1 MNTPDTVRHLIDRVP
16 ALVWRVTSDGC
27 GDYFNERWH
36 AFTGLPSGPCDVR
49 KWQAAIHPADVEDL
63 RGLLASPG
71 GGTTEVR
78 IRNTAG
84 GYCWFVVKCGPHV
97 DADDARAMHHVVALE
112 LDSERRPGEDG
123 KDVSNGVPAPWENV
137 PTMAWSTRA
146 DGYLDY
152 ANERW
157 LECCDLTLEQAR
169 GWGWRAGVH
178 PDDREGITATWLR
191 LLETGE
197 EGYHEARI
205 GSEAIGWRWCV
216 SKASPARDASGR
228 IVRWYGALFDISDR
242 KLAEDAL
249 RRSEVYLEDA
259 QRLSHTGSFGLDPQT
274 GTLYWSEESYR
285 IFEYPRSVTPALAL
299 VIARTHPDD
308 LGLVERSLGRAAV
321 QDEEIDVSFR
331 LLMPDCRLKHVRI
344 LAHPA
349 LGEDGART
357 LVGAVVDAT
366 AARQSEERLHRTHA
380 ELAHVTRVATM
391 GELAASIV
399 HEVNQPLA
407 AIVTNGGAC
416 LRWLDRPEPDLAEAA
431 LSVERMVADA
441 RHASDIVRQLRAF
454 ASKKTPAS
462 MPVDVNAVIRETL
475 PLIGMGQFRKGIVL
489 ELQLAEKLPAVLAD
503 RVQLQQVLI
512 NLISNAA
519 QSVGE
524 QSRDAA
530 TVPIGIESALTADGA
545 VSVTVRDSGPG
556 FPPDIARRVFEPFFT
571 TKPDGMGMGLAICR
585 SIIEAHG
592 GRIHACNNDG
602 PGAQIGFVLPAHDP
616 AQSEASAC

>member
-1 MNTPDTVRHLIDRVP
+1 
-16 ALVWRVTSDGC
+16 
-27 GDYFNERWH
+27 
-36 AFTGLPSGPCDVR
+36 
-49 KWQAAIHPADVEDL
+49 
-63 RGLLASPG
+63 
-71 GGTTEVR
+71 
-78 IRNTAG
+78 
-84 GYCWFVVKCGPHV
+84 
-97 DADDARAMHHVVALE
+97 
-112 LDSERRPGEDG
+112 
-123 KDVSNGVPAPWENV
+123 
-137 PTMAWSTRA
+137 
-146 DGYLDY
+146 
-152 ANERW
+152 
-157 LECCDLTLEQAR
+157 
-169 GWGWRAGVH
+169 
-178 PDDREGITATWLR
+178 
-191 LLETGE
+191 
-197 EGYHEARI
+197 
-205 GSEAIGWRWCV
+205 
-216 SKASPARDASGR
+216 
-228 IVRWYGALFDISDR
+228 
-242 KLAEDAL
+242 
-249 RRSEVYLEDA
+249 
-259 QRLSHTGSFGLDPQT
+259 
-274 GTLYWSEESYR
+274 
-285 IFEYPRSVTPALAL
+285 
-299 VIARTHPDD
+299 
-308 LGLVERSLGRAAV
+308 
-321 QDEEIDVSFR
+321 
-331 LLMPDCRLKHVRI
+331 
-344 LAHPA
+344 
-349 LGEDGART
+349 
-357 LVGAVVDAT
+357 
-366 AARQSEERLHRTHA
+366 
-380 ELAHVTRVATM
+380 M

-602 PGAQIGFVLPAHDP
+602 PGAQVGFVLPAHDP